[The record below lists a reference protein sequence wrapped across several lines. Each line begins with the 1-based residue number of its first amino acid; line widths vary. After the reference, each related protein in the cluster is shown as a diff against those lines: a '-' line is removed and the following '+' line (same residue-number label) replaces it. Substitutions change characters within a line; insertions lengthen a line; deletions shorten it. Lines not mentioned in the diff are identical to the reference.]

1 MTSSTTPNAKQE
13 LDLNHLKD
21 ARSVLK
27 WCYDHGLLKGEF
39 PDSDSSNKSY
49 VLDEAEKRLSEL
61 LKPLVTD
68 HVNKALKNTVDDILK
83 LKQNEHSTDPLT
95 GEPVETY
102 GYEATHNQALDQALS
117 AIERVRKEWS

>member
-1 MTSSTTPNAKQE
+1 MTNSTTPNTKQE

-39 PDSDSSNKSY
+39 PDSDSSSKSY

-61 LKPLVTD
+61 LKPLLTD
-68 HVNKALKNTVDDILK
+68 SVKAEVKKVLDELR
-83 LKQNEHSTDPLT
+83 
-95 GEPVETY
+95 GETQDM
-102 GYEATHNQALDQALS
+102 ATLGGLVKELIDREEVLS
-117 AIERVRKEWS
+117 AIEQVRKEWS